1 MDRDALRGDES
12 VYARAWGVDVG
23 GYLVRA
29 AQPAASSFID
39 LALGDQ
45 FSGTLSDVLDQLVT
59 YYRGTTHALYVRK
72 RGRTPPEI
80 SVRTSADSL
89 ASANREGLV
98 AETKDC
104 GCVDLKDRSQAVV
117 VDLDYLK
124 IHAGNSQA
132 LAAKLV
138 HELRAFA
145 IRFSGLA
152 KGESFSF
159 EGSNGSLVGI
169 GALVM
174 AGPYVPEEPSAEVR
188 EALARSLR
196 SLCKPNPADVARRS
210 LLREQIDAIGGRGKI
225 AVADQAE

>member
-1 MDRDALRGDES
+1 
-12 VYARAWGVDVG
+12 
-23 GYLVRA
+23 
-29 AQPAASSFID
+29 

-59 YYRGTTHALYVRK
+59 YYRGTARALYVRK
-72 RGRTPPEI
+72 RGGNAPGKSPFVLPPT
-80 SVRTSADSL
+80 RL

-98 AETKDC
+98 AEPKDC

-117 VDLDYLK
+117 VDLGYLE

-152 KGESFSF
+152 KGESLSF

-174 AGPYVPEEPSAEVR
+174 AGPYVPE
-188 EALARSLR
+188 
-196 SLCKPNPADVARRS
+196 
-210 LLREQIDAIGGRGKI
+210 
-225 AVADQAE
+225 